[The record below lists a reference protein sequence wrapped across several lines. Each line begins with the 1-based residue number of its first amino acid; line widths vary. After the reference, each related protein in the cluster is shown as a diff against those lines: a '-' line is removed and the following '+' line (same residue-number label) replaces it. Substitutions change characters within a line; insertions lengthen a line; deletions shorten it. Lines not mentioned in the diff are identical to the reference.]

1 MSHLV
6 PCPQCSRHVRVAES
20 SCPFCGS
27 ALELSAV
34 AAPQLPRTRL
44 GRAATFAFGASIVGA
59 TALVSCGGDDTSTGG
74 DAAAGAAGATGSGGA
89 SATGGAG
96 GDSTDAATGSGGA
109 DATGGAGGDSTG
121 GAGGDNAA
129 GSGGIGVLYGAVP
142 ADSGSKGD
150 GGGPV
155 PVYGAP
161 PPN

>member
-74 DAAAGAAGATGSGGA
+74 DAAAGATGSGGA
-89 SATGGAG
+89 GVTGGAG
-96 GDSTDAATGSGGA
+96 GDSTDAAAGSGGGE
-109 DATGGAGGDSTG
+109 ATGGAGGDSTG

-129 GSGGIGVLYGAVP
+129 GSGGVGVLYGAVP